1 MRIAAIIFSVLA
13 LTAAGATAV
22 TPPEEIVGPWEGS
35 TTIIVDWCEQ
45 PELDI
50 AVVIRLDGTVTGT
63 IGDAE
68 LRDGK
73 LVRTGWL
80 GRALG
85 NRNEWIIRSALEGPI
100 VAEEGVVRESVSIPF
115 RLQNGELHG
124 GVHTSG
130 WKFGGRERG
139 ILSAANM
146 VLR

>member
-1 MRIAAIIFSVLA
+1 MRTAAAICTILA
-13 LTAAGATAV
+13 LAAVSAPAF

-50 AVVIRLDGTVTGT
+50 AVVIRPDGTVTGSV
-63 IGDAE
+63 GDAG
-68 LRDGK
+68 LRNGK

-85 NRNEWIIRSALEGPI
+85 NRNEWIIRGALEGPI
-100 VAEEGVVRESVSIPF
+100 VAEEGIVRESVSIPF
-115 RLQNGELHG
+115 RLRNGELHG